1 MRMARRFSRVS
12 RVRPQHAA
20 TPATDAVMRPRMA
33 LQPIISTSTG
43 ATLAVEALARFA
55 DRANTEAVLKLAR
68 DQGHGPELEAQ
79 CLEVALECRLD
90 LPPGMLLSVNVSPNA
105 LSYIAACDIWPDD
118 LRGVIVEITE
128 HEVNDHVDLGAHLDR
143 LRDRGA
149 AIAIDDVSTGYAGLL
164 RLAQMS
170 PDYVKIDRQVVT
182 GLSQN
187 AIQRA
192 VLEALVTLSHRLGA
206 AVIGEG
212 VEDYADLAAL
222 ADFDVEYAQGFAIA
236 RPSAYSAMTGVS
248 AEVIAACRT
257 NRQRVVGGGGSGGR
271 DVARTRDVYAVTAA
285 LAVADRRRDV
295 HAAISA
301 AAADLGV
308 DVIGVS
314 IAGSDHNLR
323 EIANT
328 HDLDPSPYVLTDYPA
343 TLALMKGGGAI
354 EIQLNDP
361 GADHA
366 ERRLM
371 SELGY
376 ASLLMVPLVDRDTTI
391 GIVEFAQFAPRRWST
406 HDVAHATGLAE
417 HLTPVLRRLGVGV
430 AADPQRTATAV

>member
-1 MRMARRFSRVS
+1 
-12 RVRPQHAA
+12 
-20 TPATDAVMRPRMA
+20 
-33 LQPIISTSTG
+33 
-43 ATLAVEALARFA
+43 
-55 DRANTEAVLKLAR
+55 
-68 DQGHGPELEAQ
+68 
-79 CLEVALECRLD
+79 
-90 LPPGMLLSVNVSPNA
+90 MLLSVNVSPNA
-105 LSYIAACDIWPDD
+105 LSYIAGNDIWPDD
-118 LRGVIVEITE
+118 LHGVIVEITE
-128 HEVNDHVDLGAHLDR
+128 HEVNEHVDLSAHLDR

-212 VEDYADLAAL
+212 VEDYSDLAAL
-222 ADFDVEYAQGFAIA
+222 ADFDVDYAQGFAIA
-236 RPSAYSAMTGVS
+236 RPAAYAATGVS
-248 AEVIAACRT
+248 PEVIAACRT
-257 NRQRVVGGGGSGGR
+257 NRQRVLGGGGSRAR

-285 LAVADRRRDV
+285 LAAADRRRDV
-295 HAAISA
+295 HAAISS

-308 DVIGVS
+308 DMIGVS
-314 IAGSDHNLR
+314 IAGTDNNLR
-323 EIANT
+323 EIATT
-328 HDLDPSPYVLTDYPA
+328 HDLDPTTYVLTDYPA

-354 EIQLNDP
+354 EIQISDP

-371 SELGY
+371 AELGY
-376 ASLLMVPLVDRDTTI
+376 SSLLIVPLVDRDTTI

-417 HLTPVLRRLGVGV
+417 HLSPVLRRLGVGV
-430 AADPQRTATAV
+430 AAHAATAV

>member
-1 MRMARRFSRVS
+1 
-12 RVRPQHAA
+12 
-20 TPATDAVMRPRMA
+20 MA

-43 ATLAVEALARFA
+43 ATLAVEALARFI
-55 DRANTEAVLKLAR
+55 DRANTEAVLQTAR
-68 DQGHGPELEAQ
+68 EDGRGPELEAR
-79 CLEVALECRLD
+79 CLEAALACRLD
-90 LPPGMLLSVNVSPNA
+90 LSPGMMLSVNVSPNA
-105 LSYIAACDIWPDD
+105 LAHIAALDIWPDD

-128 HEVNDHVDLGAHLDR
+128 HEVNNPVDLGFHLDR

-164 RLAQMS
+164 RLAQMA

-182 GLSQN
+182 GVSQN
-187 AIQRA
+187 AIQAA

-212 VEDYADLAAL
+212 VEDFADLAAL
-222 ADFDVEYAQGFAIA
+222 ADYDVDYAQGFAIA
-236 RPSAYSAMTGVS
+236 RPSAFSAMGGVS
-248 AEVIAACRT
+248 PDVVAACRS
-257 NRQRVVGGGGSGGR
+257 NRQRVLGGGTGAK

-301 AAADLGV
+301 AALDLGV

-314 IAGSDHNLR
+314 IAGSDRSLR
-323 EIANT
+323 EIAST
-328 HDLDPSPYVLTDYPA
+328 HELDPRTFVLNDYPA
-343 TLALMKGGGAI
+343 TLSLMTGGGPI
-354 EIQLNDP
+354 EVQLTDP

-366 ERRLM
+366 ERQLM

-376 ASLLMVPLVDRDTTI
+376 ASLLMVPLVAGDATI
-391 GIVEFAQFAPRRWST
+391 GIVEFAQFAPRRWSP
-406 HDVAHATGLAE
+406 HDVAHAIGLAE
-417 HLTPVLRRLGVGV
+417 HLTPVLRRLGVGIASV
-430 AADPQRTATAV
+430 DRKTATAV